1 MTSIEIRVL
10 APAGIE
16 DYHAHLLRLDASHRR
31 ACFANEADD
40 RGIDGHCLKLL
51 GRQAIMIGGYVVIPA
66 GTPAVGE
73 VTWVTG
79 RGVFGKSGKMNI
91 AIHYIDL
98 NGRHIPVEGTFRQDG
113 EGNTV
118 ATLVGTAIVP
128 VAGLFITGRSAV
140 IPAGRQLTVRLVS
153 NLPVILPPGAT
164 VTPAPVQLVRPAL
177 APAAP
182 LKIGFAQTGAE
193 SAWRTANSESMKAE
207 AAKRGIDL
215 KFSDGQGRQENQ
227 IRALRSFIAQRVDAI
242 VLAPLVE
249 TGWDPVLRDAKRAGI
264 PVIITDRS
272 IQTADE
278 SLYACFIGSDFFE
291 EGRMAAEWLAKK
303 TGGKG
308 RIVELQG
315 TPGSAPAND
324 RRKAFAEG
332 IAKYPGLQV
341 IDSQSGDFRRT
352 GGKEVMEAF
361 LKKHGK
367 TIDIVY
373 AHNDDMAL
381 GAIQAIEEAGLK
393 PGTDIVIVS
402 IDAVREGVQAVA
414 DGRINCT
421 VECNPLFGPKVYDTV
436 AAVLAGKK
444 VERKS
449 YNKDELFDA
458 TNAATALPKRQY

>member
-1 MTSIEIRVL
+1 MKPT
-10 APAGIE
+10 P
-16 DYHAHLLRLDASHRR
+16 
-31 ACFANEADD
+31 
-40 RGIDGHCLKLL
+40 CLKALALLL
-51 GRQAIMIGGYVVIPA
+51 GFAA
-66 GTPAVGE
+66 
-73 VTWVTG
+73 
-79 RGVFGKSGKMNI
+79 
-91 AIHYIDL
+91 
-98 NGRHIPVEGTFRQDG
+98 
-113 EGNTV
+113 
-118 ATLVGTAIVP
+118 
-128 VAGLFITGRSAV
+128 
-140 IPAGRQLTVRLVS
+140 
-153 NLPVILPPGAT
+153 
-164 VTPAPVQLVRPAL
+164 AL
-177 APAAP
+177 ASAAP

-207 AAKRGIDL
+207 AARRGIDL
-215 KFSDGQGRQENQ
+215 KFSDGQGKQENQ
-227 IRALRSFIAQRVDAI
+227 IRALRSFIAQKVDAI

-272 IQTADE
+272 IATTDE
-278 SLYACFIGSDFFE
+278 SLYACFIGSDFLE

-332 IAKYPGLQV
+332 IAKHPDLKI

-361 LKKHGK
+361 IKKHGK
-367 TIDIVY
+367 NIDILY

-381 GAIQAIEEAGLK
+381 GAVQAIEEAGMK
-393 PGTDIVIVS
+393 PGTDILIVS
-402 IDAVREGVQAVA
+402 IDAVREGVQAVVA
-414 DGRINCT
+414 GKINCT

-436 AAVLAGKK
+436 TKVLAGEK
-444 VERKS
+444 VPRKS

-458 TNAATALPKRQY
+458 TNAAAALPTRQY